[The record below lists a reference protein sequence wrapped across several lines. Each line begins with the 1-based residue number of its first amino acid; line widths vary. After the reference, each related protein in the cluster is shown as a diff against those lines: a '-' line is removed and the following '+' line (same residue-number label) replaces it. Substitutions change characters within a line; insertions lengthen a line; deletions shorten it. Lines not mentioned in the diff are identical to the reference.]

1 MLEDRLT
8 PSAHALPAIHL
19 PSQHVLAQNEV
30 LFTTGSFSNDPGSSS
45 KAHVDY
51 GDGTGLT
58 PLPLQTDH
66 SFILAHTYAR
76 EGNFDVS
83 VIVENDLGETALA
96 TLKVSAGNSP
106 GMPVRIAAPV
116 FPPTAANAVGPGKS
130 APFLIQLPVT
140 QPASDHF
147 TAGYLVDSDDDFSVS
162 YKINPPDTQWVDEL
176 PLEFPAASA
185 RGNQSTVDSDTIFLE
200 KLQKTTATLTSG
212 SLPAKKVT
220 NFDFELQPDNSVPQ
234 KLKPDR
240 PSFQQRG
247 TKKNFQALFRLR
259 PVLISQETLAS
270 RLLAKR
276 GPGNML
282 LAVFVLRWGN
292 KNPNHRAR
300 KPLGRNRP
308 RRRNRW
314 QMHAAIPEGRN
325 VGARGPPGA

>member
-8 PSAHALPAIHL
+8 PSTHALPAIHL
-19 PSQHVLAQNEV
+19 PSQHVLAQNEI
-30 LFTTGSFSNDPGSSS
+30 LFTTGSLSNDPGSSP

-51 GDGTGLT
+51 GDNTGLT

-83 VIVENDLGETALA
+83 VIVENELGETALA

-106 GMPVRIAAPV
+106 GMVHIAAPV
-116 FPPTAANAVGPGKS
+116 FPPAPANATGAGKPV
-130 APFLIQLPVT
+130 PFLIQLPVP

-147 TAGYLVDSDDDFSVS
+147 TAGYLVDADDDFSVS
-162 YKINPPDTQWVDEL
+162 YRINPPDTEWVDEL
-176 PLEFPAASA
+176 PLEFAAAGA
-185 RGNQSTVDSDTIFLE
+185 RGNQSTLDGDTIFLE
-200 KLQKTTATLTSG
+200 KLQKTTVTLTSG
-212 SLPAKKVT
+212 SLPTKKAT
-220 NFDFELQPDNSVPQ
+220 NFDLQLQPDNNVPQ
-234 KLKPDR
+234 KLKPDC

-259 PVLISQETLAS
+259 PVLISQEALAS

-276 GPGNML
+276 APGNVL
-282 LAVFVLRWGN
+282 LAVFVLRCGN

-300 KPLGRNRP
+300 KPWGRNRP
-308 RRRNRW
+308 RRWNRY
-314 QMHAAIPEGRN
+314 QMHTAIPEGRS